1 MHIELCPRCRGKGL
15 RWIKAEFGPTQ
26 IMCGTCKGLGEK
38 TYAASK
44 EQRDHTNAKA
54 KAKERKAR
62 KLHEAQESFRA
73 QHPSEATWLEFS
85 NDPWAIKMRDVV
97 AKYGT
102 LTDAQLKV
110 TVCLARMNKGIMAS
124 AAHKL

>member
-1 MHIELCPRCRGKGL
+1 
-15 RWIKAEFGPTQ
+15 
-26 IMCGTCKGLGEK
+26 MCGTCKGLGEK

-54 KAKERKAR
+54 KERKTR

-73 QHPSEATWLEFS
+73 QHPSEATCLEFS

-110 TVCLARMNKGIMAS
+110 TVRLARMNKGIMAS